1 MWSPKKTDE
10 FSEYAIEKPVAP
22 VSERTMRGPDRI
34 ANSIIGIV
42 RRFAPKY
49 GFAGPDVITNWESI
63 AGAEIAKL
71 AEPARLDTKRGIL
84 YIRLKIASAVG
95 VAQYSFGK
103 IADRVN
109 DYFGYEAVKSVRVDR
124 KGPKK

>member
-1 MWSPKKTDE
+1 MRESKKTDG
-10 FSEYAIEKPVAP
+10 FSEDAIEKPVAP
-22 VSERTMRGPDRI
+22 PSERLMRGPDSI
-34 ANSIIGIV
+34 ANSLAGVV

-49 GFAGPDVITNWESI
+49 GFVASDVVTDWESI

-71 AEPARLDTKRGIL
+71 AEPARLDTKHGVL
-84 YIRLKIASAVG
+84 YVRLKIASAVG

-109 DYFGYEAVKSVRVDR
+109 DYFGYEAVKSVRVER
-124 KGPKK
+124 KGPAK